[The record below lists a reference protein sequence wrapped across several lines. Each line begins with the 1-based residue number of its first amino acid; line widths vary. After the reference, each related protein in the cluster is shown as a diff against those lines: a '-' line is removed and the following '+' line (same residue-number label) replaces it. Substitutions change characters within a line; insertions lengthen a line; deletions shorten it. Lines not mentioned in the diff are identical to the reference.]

1 GDQLIPVH
9 WGLSGQPDGYANKVV
24 GLLAMPVLIS
34 VVAVIY
40 WAKLKTDPRQ
50 ENLAESASAV
60 LAPWCGGLVLMLLVH
75 GMIVFFALGKYMPV
89 SQGFSVAPGI
99 LLLIVAGTLY
109 TIRPN
114 HSYGVRTRWTL
125 SSDESWSRTNR
136 LAGWCISAMG
146 IGTIVSGLLNNMF
159 LLAGV
164 VLGGV
169 IVLLPLT
176 SIYSYVVWKHDK
188 NRARQ

>member
-60 LAPWCGGLVLMLLVH
+60 LATWCGVLVLMLVVH
-75 GMIVFFALGKYMPV
+75 GMIVFSALGEYMPV
-89 SQGFSVAPGI
+89 SPGVLVAPGI
-99 LLLIVAGTLY
+99 LLLF
-109 TIRPN
+109 
-114 HSYGVRTRWTL
+114 
-125 SSDESWSRTNR
+125 
-136 LAGWCISAMG
+136 LA
-146 IGTIVSGLLNNMF
+146 V
-159 LLAGV
+159 
-164 VLGGV
+164 
-169 IVLLPLT
+169 PLFT
-176 SIYSYVVWKHDK
+176 APPHPT
-188 NRARQ
+188 